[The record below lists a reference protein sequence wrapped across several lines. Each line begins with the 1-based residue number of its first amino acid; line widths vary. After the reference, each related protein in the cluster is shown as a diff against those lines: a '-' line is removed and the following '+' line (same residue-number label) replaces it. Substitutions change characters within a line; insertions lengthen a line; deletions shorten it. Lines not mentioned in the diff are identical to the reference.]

1 MLLIAQLRVYS
12 MRFYFSNKIFLV
24 IISLFFIAISCS
36 EETILYDDIDN
47 PEYTINTLTLPLDKS
62 KVFQAYPSGLGVS
75 QNLFFG
81 NLKGSENLFSLIEF
95 TLFAG
100 YLPPTQLSDL
110 LADSIQ
116 VDSAM
121 VFVQTTDSLSSSST
135 LSLYSVL
142 ADQHSIFSDDS
153 TNFYSMA
160 DYTDFES
167 VAKLIHE
174 VSLESIMPDSAAAS
188 DTISFLFKD
197 DNIDLIKEFLDTEQY
212 PSRTMM
218 LKASDDLD
226 QLFTIKSEEAGGSYS
241 PKLRVWYK
249 AAVNDTTL
257 VDTFVTFYGSR
268 DISVVKP
275 PEITLE
281 DHDYVSLNSGSGNR
295 SILQYD
301 LNIIDDLTR
310 NSIIKDAKLVLDVES
325 SNLDEGDEFFVVIA
339 ALSDTVS
346 NWSFTTFDTLSGMY
360 ENEDY
365 SVDINFLVTRKVE
378 DNKVE
383 LPIQNFIQLYK
394 NNLIEN
400 HGLQIW
406 SAPSN
411 SPFDKVRL
419 NSQNVEVLYVKP

>member
-1 MLLIAQLRVYS
+1 MK
-12 MRFYFSNKIFLV
+12 FHFSNRISLL
-24 IISLFFIAISCS
+24 IISLLFIAVSCS

-62 KVFQAYPSGLGVS
+62 KVFQAYPSGLGTS
-75 QNLFFG
+75 QTLFFG
-81 NLKGSENLFSLIEF
+81 DLKDSENLFSLVEF

-100 YLPPTQLSDL
+100 YLPQTQLNDL
-110 LADSIQ
+110 LSDSIQ

-121 VFVQTTDSLSSSST
+121 VFVQTTDSLSSAST

-142 ADQHSIFSDDS
+142 ADQDSIFSEDS
-153 TNFYSMA
+153 TNFYSLA
-160 DYTDFES
+160 DYIDFES

-174 VSLESIMPDSAAAS
+174 VSLESIMPDSAATH

-197 DNIDLIKEFLDTEQY
+197 DNIDLIKEFFDTEQY
-212 PSRTMM
+212 PARTMM

-226 QLFTIKSEEAGGSYS
+226 QLFTIKSEESGGSSS

-249 AAVNDTTL
+249 ATVNDTTL
-257 VDTFVTFYGSR
+257 VDTFITFYASR

-281 DHDYVSLNSGSGNR
+281 DHDYVSINSGSGNR

-301 LNIIDDLTR
+301 LNVIDDLTR
-310 NSIIKDAKLVLDVES
+310 NSIVKDARLILDVES
-325 SNLDEGDEFFVVIA
+325 SNVDEGDDFFVVIA

-346 NWSFTTFDTLSGMY
+346 NWSFTTFDTLSGAY

-365 SVDINFLVTRKVE
+365 SLDINFLVSRKIE
-378 DNKVE
+378 DGKVE

-419 NSQNVEVLYVKP
+419 NTQNVEVLYVKP

>member
-1 MLLIAQLRVYS
+1 V
-12 MRFYFSNKIFLV
+12 
-24 IISLFFIAISCS
+24 SCS
-36 EETILYDDIDN
+36 EETILYDEIDN
-47 PEYTINTLTLPLDKS
+47 PEYTINTLTLPLDKR
-62 KVFQAYPSGLGVS
+62 KVFQAYPSGLGTG
-75 QNLFFG
+75 QTLFFG
-81 NLKGSENLFSLIEF
+81 NLKGSENLFSLVEF

-121 VFVQTTDSLSSSST
+121 VFVQTTDSLSSAST

-142 ADQHSIFSDDS
+142 ADQDSIFSEDS
-153 TNFYSMA
+153 TNFYSLA

-174 VSLESIMPDSAAAS
+174 VPLESIMPDSAAAS

-212 PSRTMM
+212 PARTMM

-226 QLFTIKSEEAGGSYS
+226 QLFTIKSEEAGGSFS

-249 AAVNDTTL
+249 ATVNDTTL
-257 VDTFVTFYGSR
+257 IDTFVTFYGSR
-268 DISVVKP
+268 DISVVQP

-281 DHDYVSLNSGSGNR
+281 DHDYVSLNSGSGNQ

-310 NSIIKDAKLVLDVES
+310 NSIIKDARLVLDVES
-325 SNLDEGDEFFVVIA
+325 SNVDEGDDFFVVIA

-346 NWSFTTFDTLSGMY
+346 NWNFTTFDTLSGAY
-360 ENEDY
+360 EN
-365 SVDINFLVTRKVE
+365 
-378 DNKVE
+378 
-383 LPIQNFIQLYK
+383 
-394 NNLIEN
+394 
-400 HGLQIW
+400 
-406 SAPSN
+406 
-411 SPFDKVRL
+411 
-419 NSQNVEVLYVKP
+419 

>member
-1 MLLIAQLRVYS
+1 
-12 MRFYFSNKIFLV
+12 MRFYFSNKIFLI
-24 IISLFFIAISCS
+24 IISLFFIAVSCS

-142 ADQHSIFSDDS
+142 ADQDSIFSEDS
-153 TNFYSMA
+153 TNFYSLA

-174 VSLESIMPDSAAAS
+174 VSLESIMPDSAATH

-249 AAVNDTTL
+249 ATVNDTTL
-257 VDTFVTFYGSR
+257 IDTFVTFYGSR
-268 DISVVKP
+268 DISIVRP

-301 LNIIDDLTR
+301 LNIIDSLTR
-310 NSIIKDAKLVLDVES
+310 NSIIKDAKLVLNVES
-325 SNLDEGDEFFVVIA
+325 SNLDEGDDFFVVIA

-365 SVDINFLVTRKVE
+365 SVDINFLVSRKIE
-378 DNKVE
+378 DGKVE

-400 HGLQIW
+400 HGLHIW

-419 NSQNVEVLYVKP
+419 NAQNVEVLYVKP

>member
-1 MLLIAQLRVYS
+1 MK
-12 MRFYFSNKIFLV
+12 FYFSNRIFLI
-24 IISLFFIAISCS
+24 IISLFFIAVSCS
-36 EETILYDDIDN
+36 EETILYYEIEN
-47 PEYTINTLTLPLDKS
+47 PEYTINTLTLPLDKR
-62 KVFQAYPSGLGVS
+62 KVFQAYPSGLGTG
-75 QNLFFG
+75 QTLFFG
-81 NLKGSENLFSLIEF
+81 NLKGSENLFSLVEF

-121 VFVQTTDSLSSSST
+121 VFVQTTDSLSSAST

-142 ADQHSIFSDDS
+142 ADQDSIFSEDS
-153 TNFYSMA
+153 TNFYSLA

-174 VSLESIMPDSAAAS
+174 VPLESIMPDSAAAS

-212 PSRTMM
+212 PARTMM

-226 QLFTIKSEEAGGSYS
+226 QLFTIKSEEAGGSFS

-249 AAVNDTTL
+249 ATVNDTTL
-257 VDTFVTFYGSR
+257 IDTFVTFYGSR
-268 DISVVKP
+268 DISVVQP

-281 DHDYVSLNSGSGNR
+281 DHDYVSLNSGSGNQ

-310 NSIIKDAKLVLDVES
+310 NSIIKDARLVLDVES
-325 SNLDEGDEFFVVIA
+325 SNVDEGDDFFVVIA

-346 NWSFTTFDTLSGMY
+346 NWNFTTFDTLSGAY
-360 ENEDY
+360 ENENY
-365 SVDINFLVTRKVE
+365 SLDINFLVSRKIE
-378 DNKVE
+378 DGRVE

-419 NSQNVEVLYVKP
+419 NTQNVEVLYVKP

>member
-1 MLLIAQLRVYS
+1 MK
-12 MRFYFSNKIFLV
+12 FHFSNRISLI
-24 IISLFFIAISCS
+24 IISLLFIAVSCS

-62 KVFQAYPSGLGVS
+62 KVFQAYPSGLGTS
-75 QNLFFG
+75 QTLFFG
-81 NLKGSENLFSLIEF
+81 DLKDSENLFSLVEF

-100 YLPPTQLSDL
+100 YLPPTQLNDL

-121 VFVQTTDSLSSSST
+121 VFVQTTDSLSSAST

-142 ADQHSIFSDDS
+142 ADQDSIFSEDS
-153 TNFYSMA
+153 TNFYSLA
-160 DYTDFES
+160 DYIDFES

-174 VSLESIMPDSAAAS
+174 VPLESIMPDSAATH

-212 PSRTMM
+212 PARTMM

-226 QLFTIKSEEAGGSYS
+226 QLFTIKSEESGGLSS

-249 AAVNDTTL
+249 ATVNDTTL
-257 VDTFVTFYGSR
+257 VDTFITFYASR
-268 DISVVKP
+268 DISVVQP

-281 DHDYVSLNSGSGNR
+281 DHNYVSLNSGSGNR

-301 LNIIDDLTR
+301 LNTIDDLTR
-310 NSIIKDAKLVLDVES
+310 NSIIKDARLVLDIES
-325 SNLDEGDEFFVVIA
+325 SNVDEGDDFFIVIA

-346 NWSFTTFDTLSGMY
+346 NWNFTTFDTLSGIY

-365 SVDINFLVTRKVE
+365 SLDTNFLVSRKIE
-378 DNKVE
+378 DGKVE

-419 NSQNVEVLYVKP
+419 NTQNVEVLYVKP

>member
-1 MLLIAQLRVYS
+1 L
-12 MRFYFSNKIFLV
+12 
-24 IISLFFIAISCS
+24 
-36 EETILYDDIDN
+36 
-47 PEYTINTLTLPLDKS
+47 
-62 KVFQAYPSGLGVS
+62 
-75 QNLFFG
+75 
-81 NLKGSENLFSLIEF
+81 
-95 TLFAG
+95 
-100 YLPPTQLSDL
+100 
-110 LADSIQ
+110 
-116 VDSAM
+116 
-121 VFVQTTDSLSSSST
+121 
-135 LSLYSVL
+135 
-142 ADQHSIFSDDS
+142 
-153 TNFYSMA
+153 A

-174 VSLESIMPDSAAAS
+174 VSLESIMPDSAATH

-249 AAVNDTTL
+249 ATVNDTTL
-257 VDTFVTFYGSR
+257 IDTFVTFYGSR
-268 DISVVKP
+268 DISVVQP

-301 LNIIDDLTR
+301 LNIIDGLTR

-325 SNLDEGDEFFVVIA
+325 SNLDEGDDFFVVIA

-365 SVDINFLVTRKVE
+365 SVDINFLVSRKIE
-378 DNKVE
+378 DGKVE

-419 NSQNVEVLYVKP
+419 NTQNVEVLYVKP

>member
-1 MLLIAQLRVYS
+1 
-12 MRFYFSNKIFLV
+12 MRFYFSNKIFLI
-24 IISLFFIAISCS
+24 IISLFFIAVSCS

-142 ADQHSIFSDDS
+142 ADQDSIFSEDS
-153 TNFYSMA
+153 TNFYSLA
-160 DYTDFES
+160 DYIDFES

-174 VSLESIMPDSAAAS
+174 VSLESIMPDSAATH

-249 AAVNDTTL
+249 ATVNDTTL
-257 VDTFVTFYGSR
+257 IDTFVTFYGSR
-268 DISVVKP
+268 DISVVRP

-301 LNIIDDLTR
+301 LNIIDSLTR
-310 NSIIKDAKLVLDVES
+310 NSIIKDAKLVLNVES
-325 SNLDEGDEFFVVIA
+325 SNLDEGDDFFVVIA

-365 SVDINFLVTRKVE
+365 SVDINFLVSRKIE
-378 DNKVE
+378 DGKVE

-394 NNLIEN
+394 NDLIEN
-400 HGLQIW
+400 HGLHIW

-419 NSQNVEVLYVKP
+419 NAQNVEVLYVKP

>member
-1 MLLIAQLRVYS
+1 
-12 MRFYFSNKIFLV
+12 MRFYFSNKIFLI
-24 IISLFFIAISCS
+24 IISLFFIAVSCS

-135 LSLYSVL
+135 LFLYSVL
-142 ADQHSIFSDDS
+142 ADQDSIFSEDS
-153 TNFYSMA
+153 TNFYSLA
-160 DYTDFES
+160 DYIDFES

-174 VSLESIMPDSAAAS
+174 VSLESIMPDSAATH

-226 QLFTIKSEEAGGSYS
+226 QLFTIKSEEAGGSYG

-249 AAVNDTTL
+249 ATVNDTTL
-257 VDTFVTFYGSR
+257 IDTFVTFYGSR
-268 DISVVKP
+268 DISVVRP

-301 LNIIDDLTR
+301 LNIIDSLTR
-310 NSIIKDAKLVLDVES
+310 NSIIKDAKLVLNVES
-325 SNLDEGDEFFVVIA
+325 SNLDEGDDFFVVIA

-365 SVDINFLVTRKVE
+365 SVDINFLVSRKIE
-378 DNKVE
+378 DGKVE

-400 HGLQIW
+400 HGLHIW

-419 NSQNVEVLYVKP
+419 NAQNVEVLYVKP

>member
-1 MLLIAQLRVYS
+1 MKFR
-12 MRFYFSNKIFLV
+12 FSNRIPLIV
-24 IISLFFIAISCS
+24 ISLLFIAVSCS

-62 KVFQAYPSGLGVS
+62 KVFQAYPSGLGTS
-75 QNLFFG
+75 QTLFFG
-81 NLKGSENLFSLIEF
+81 DLKDSENLFSLVEF

-100 YLPPTQLSDL
+100 YLPPTQLNDL

-121 VFVQTTDSLSSSST
+121 VFVQTTDSLSSAST

-142 ADQHSIFSDDS
+142 ADQDSIFSEDS
-153 TNFYSMA
+153 TNFYSLA
-160 DYTDFES
+160 DYIDFES

-174 VSLESIMPDSAAAS
+174 VPLESIMPDSAAAS

>member
-1 MLLIAQLRVYS
+1 MK
-12 MRFYFSNKIFLV
+12 FYFSNRIFFIV
-24 IISLFFIAISCS
+24 ISLLFIAVSCS

-62 KVFQAYPSGLGVS
+62 KVFQAYPSGLGTS
-75 QNLFFG
+75 QTLFFG
-81 NLKGSENLFSLIEF
+81 NLKDSENLFSLVEF

-121 VFVQTTDSLSSSST
+121 VFVQTTDSLSSAST

-142 ADQHSIFSDDS
+142 ADQDSIFSEDS
-153 TNFYSMA
+153 TNFYSLA

-174 VSLESIMPDSAAAS
+174 VSLESIMPDSAATH

-212 PSRTMM
+212 PARTMM

-226 QLFTIKSEEAGGSYS
+226 QLFTIKSEESGGSSS

-249 AAVNDTTL
+249 ATVSDTTL
-257 VDTFVTFYGSR
+257 IDTFITFYASR
-268 DISVVKP
+268 DISVVQP

-301 LNIIDDLTR
+301 LNTIDDLTR
-310 NSIIKDAKLVLDVES
+310 NSIIKDARLVLDIES
-325 SNLDEGDEFFVVIA
+325 SNVDEGDDFFIVIA

-346 NWSFTTFDTLSGMY
+346 NWNFTTFDTLSGVY

-365 SVDINFLVTRKVE
+365 SLDTNFLVSRKIE
-378 DNKVE
+378 DGKVE

-419 NSQNVEVLYVKP
+419 NTQNVEVLYVKP

>member
-1 MLLIAQLRVYS
+1 
-12 MRFYFSNKIFLV
+12 MRFYFSNKIFLI
-24 IISLFFIAISCS
+24 IISLFFIAVSCS

-135 LSLYSVL
+135 LFLYSVL
-142 ADQHSIFSDDS
+142 ADQDSIFSEDS
-153 TNFYSMA
+153 TNFYSLA
-160 DYTDFES
+160 DYIDFES

-174 VSLESIMPDSAAAS
+174 VSLESIMPDSAATH

-249 AAVNDTTL
+249 ATVNDTTL
-257 VDTFVTFYGSR
+257 IDTFVTFYGSR
-268 DISVVKP
+268 DISVVRP

-301 LNIIDDLTR
+301 LNIIDSLTR
-310 NSIIKDAKLVLDVES
+310 NSIIKDAKLVLNVES
-325 SNLDEGDEFFVVIA
+325 SNLDEGDDFFVVIA

-365 SVDINFLVTRKVE
+365 SVDINFLVSRKIE
-378 DNKVE
+378 DGKVE

-406 SAPSN
+406 SAIKQSI
-411 SPFDKVRL
+411 R
-419 NSQNVEVLYVKP
+419 